1 MILAEAQEAQAAA
14 TQETDGTRRKR
25 LALKGHK
32 DFSLCP
38 FVFILV

>member
-1 MILAEAQEAQAAA
+1 MILAEAQTAA
-14 TQETDGTRRKR
+14 TLETDGTKQKR

-38 FVFILV
+38 FVFITV